1 MTDSFGRTIDY
12 LRISVTDRCNFRCVY
27 CMPEEGADIAPKDW
41 ILRYEEIATIVRVAA
56 ALGIRKVRLTGG
68 EPLVRKDI
76 VKLVQMVAQTPGIIE
91 ISMTTNGFLLSRY
104 ARELKEAGLSRVNIS
119 LDTLNPERFVRI
131 ARRGSLQQVLE
142 GIAAAQ
148 QVGLSPVKLNMVVM
162 RAFNDDEVADF
173 ARLTL
178 QHPYHVRFIELM
190 PINWYDGSEGGEFL
204 QQRFWSRIFAHTGE
218 PSFQL
223 VQLRQ
228 ASRGMLSASEMR
240 RLFVPVDEMRQRI
253 EQEVAP
259 LQPAEVVTNGPART
273 FRLPGAQGTVGFIS
287 QVTND
292 FCANC
297 NRLRLTADG
306 FLRPCLMADGEV
318 DLRTPL
324 REGKGEEEIRRLFLY
339 TVAHKPERHY
349 LAEGIK
355 PVSRGMSQLGG

>member
-1 MTDSFGRTIDY
+1 MKDSFGRTIDY

-27 CMPEEGADIAPKDW
+27 CMPEEGADVAPKEW

-56 ALGIRKVRLTGG
+56 ELGIRKVRLTGG

-76 VKLVQMVAQTPGIIE
+76 AQLVRMIAHTPGIAE
-91 ISMTTNGFLLSRY
+91 VSMTTNGFLLSHH
-104 ARELKEAGLSRVNIS
+104 ARELKEAGLSRINIS
-119 LDTLNPERFVRI
+119 LDTLHPDRFVRI

-142 GIAAAQ
+142 GIEAAR
-148 QVGLSPVKLNMVVM
+148 QVGLSPIKLNMVVM
-162 RAFNDDEVADF
+162 RGFNDDEVADF

-178 QHPYHVRFIELM
+178 HQPYHVRFIELM
-190 PINWYDGSEGGEFL
+190 PINWNDGSDSGEFL
-204 QQRFWSRIFAHTGE
+204 QQQFRRRIFAHADE

-223 VQLRQ
+223 VQLQ
-228 ASRGMLSASEMR
+228 PASRSMLSAAEMR

-253 EQEVAP
+253 EREVAP
-259 LQPAEVVTNGPART
+259 LEPAEVVTNGPART
-273 FRLPGAQGTVGFIS
+273 FRLPAAQGTVGFIS
-287 QVTND
+287 QVTHD

-324 REGKGEEEIRRLFLY
+324 REGKGEEEIRRLFLH

-349 LAEGIK
+349 LAEGIA
-355 PVSRGMSQLGG
+355 PVARGMSQLGG